1 MKKNFSNQ
9 NEKFPEIPDY
19 EIIRMIGKGSYGKVW
34 LARGVTGVMRAIKV
48 VSRSDFEHDKTFERE
63 FEGIKVFE
71 PISRG
76 HPGLVDILH
85 VGRNRD
91 QQFYYY
97 VMEVADDQI
106 SGPVIVPDQYA
117 PKNLSN
123 EISNQ
128 GRISLKECCDWGSLM
143 ADALDHIHNAELAHR
158 DIKPSN
164 IIFVDGVPKIAD
176 IGLVAATGQRTFVG
190 TEGFVPPEG
199 PGKPEAD
206 IYSLGM
212 VLYEMT
218 SGRDR
223 FDFPSV
229 SEFEGSLEEKIK
241 WHKLNEIICRAC
253 SNNIAKRYKSASKM
267 SGDIES
273 IKKSSH
279 SSRKFSNQ
287 SLLAL
292 LIVTTVLGFYFLTNF
307 NSQEFV

>member
-1 MKKNFSNQ
+1 MKKNFSNKTE
-9 NEKFPEIPDY
+9 NYPNIPDY
-19 EIIRMIGKGSYGKVW
+19 EIIRIIGKGSYGKVW

-48 VSRSDFEHDKTFERE
+48 VSRSDFEHEKTFERE

-85 VGRNRD
+85 VGRND
-91 QQFYYY
+91 EDQFYYY
-97 VMEVADDQI
+97 VMELADDQI

-128 GRISLKECCDWGSLM
+128 GRISLKDCCDWGSVM
-143 ADALDHIHNAELAHR
+143 ADALDHIHDAGLAHR

-164 IIFVDGVPKIAD
+164 IIFVEGIPKIAD

-206 IYSLGM
+206 LYSLGM
-212 VLYEMT
+212 VLYEMS

-223 FDFPSV
+223 FDFPSIT
-229 SEFEGSLEEKIK
+229 EFKGNSEEKIK
-241 WHKLNEIICRAC
+241 WQKMNEIICTAC
-253 SNNIAKRYKSASKM
+253 SNNAAKRFKTASKM
-267 SGDIES
+267 AEEIQSILES
-273 IKKSSH
+273 SNASKGLSKSYIAALILMVIGFGAYF
-279 SSRKFSNQ
+279 FS
-287 SLLAL
+287 
-292 LIVTTVLGFYFLTNF
+292 
-307 NSQEFV
+307 